1 MNEPDTVDIVGM
13 DQLPIEGETRA
24 QRKRREKARA
34 GYKNMLVTRL
44 LFSMFTQWSDICST
58 MMTRRLL

>member
-34 GYKNMLVTRL
+34 GYKNKLVTRAFL
-44 LFSMFTQWSDICST
+44 ADVVQSYHNENVSPIVA
-58 MMTRRLL
+58 